1 MQTRKKCVEIYKK
14 QRDFCAK
21 RISFKKYKKV
31 FIFSNKYAIINVYY
45 YDFSFS
51 FRKDIDFVMDN
62 KKRRLLIAGLIV
74 LLTFI
79 IVGIIILCVALKAGK
94 DNSKDTDKIV
104 PDYPPQATD
113 PNQSPMVN
121 DPGGTLETELGGAG
135 VNLTY
140 TATATVDLSEGK
152 VTLYYAN
159 PSKSTQDMVVS
170 LVLDNGDV
178 VLCRSQRITAG
189 NQIRE
194 LTLEDSAREAL
205 EIGGYNARY
214 VVGCYDPNT
223 NEKAVVE
230 LVGGGVVVTVVE

>member
-1 MQTRKKCVEIYKK
+1 
-14 QRDFCAK
+14 
-21 RISFKKYKKV
+21 
-31 FIFSNKYAIINVYY
+31 
-45 YDFSFS
+45 
-51 FRKDIDFVMDN
+51 MDD
-62 KKRRLLIAGLIV
+62 KKRKLLIAGLIA
-74 LLTFI
+74 LLALI
-79 IVGIIILCVALKAGK
+79 IIGIIITCVVLNI
-94 DNSKDTDKIV
+94 DKDTDDGGDKIV

-113 PNQSPMVN
+113 PNQSPMDN
-121 DPGGTLETELGGAG
+121 DPGGTLETEDGGAG

-140 TATATVDLSEGK
+140 TATATVDLSEGI

-170 LVLDNGDV
+170 LVLDSGDV

-194 LTLEDSAREAL
+194 LPLEESAREAL
-205 EIGGYNARY
+205 DLGGYNARY

-230 LVGGGVVVTVVE
+230 LVGGGVLVTVVE